1 MQKKKF
7 KVTPSKPNDQ
17 LNYLPNS
24 VGCDKIIDAG
34 FSKEIQKPNKQNK
47 HKKSNKKIECKNSLC
62 PIPQAPP
69 KSKLQV

>member
-24 VGCDKIIDAG
+24 VGCDKIVDAA
-34 FSKEIQKPNKQNK
+34 FSK
-47 HKKSNKKIECKNSLC
+47 KIN
-62 PIPQAPP
+62 I
-69 KSKLQV
+69 